1 MLDYSL
7 RIIIAAAAVGLVLV
21 ALRVRS
27 GAARH
32 AAWTA
37 VLFAMLAM
45 PVLTTVVPRIEVPV
59 PSTLV
64 PDPGTIAAQYANGAS
79 EDSATRI
86 ESALTRTSG
95 TSAALQPL
103 PVVPD
108 PEHPRTLM
116 DWLAPMLAIYVAGL
130 FYFTARLAA
139 GWRLARRLVG
149 AATPTEIESET
160 RVLESS
166 AIAAPVT
173 TGVLS
178 PVVILPST
186 WREWP
191 ADTLRAVLAHEE
203 AHVARRDC
211 LVLLLAQI
219 NRCVAWF
226 HPVSWWLER
235 ALAANSEH
243 ACDELVVRRTGE
255 PRRYAEILV
264 DMAAAVSVRGSRVAW
279 PALGVDGSGL
289 LGTRIDRLLRGDVF
303 ARMSLARRCAT
314 GAACAAI
321 LVAAIACRQQVTA
334 TPLRPDPVVQKS
346 LAAQKERSDKFQS
359 AASMTATDA
368 ARLESSLEQNPSDLD
383 ARERLLTYYR
393 MSPSVE
399 WNAKLT
405 GTRKH
410 VLWMIEHAP
419 QSSVWIPAISRRHDP
434 QGYEAAKKLW
444 LEQTS
449 RQDVAVQVLA
459 KAADFLSAYDK
470 PLAEELLLRARQR
483 DPESTG
489 LRAVSE
495 PGIASLAWGW
505 RLGELY
511 GRAIT
516 GNVDRAAMAEDAAEA
531 TSPFAAEARR
541 KLDATSDPQV
551 LLAAARILTLRP
563 GSDHRALGRGYLER
577 AVQLDPGNVQARAS
591 LASAI
596 SQERTVAIGNQLRA
610 AGARDKFDEFSDV
623 TYAAVTALPLSDR
636 LFYLPLA
643 AESAYMRAESI
654 EFTSRDKPEGKKAE
668 AARKAKAGWDRS
680 RKYAEDA
687 LELAAA
693 NTTAPEYGAAVYR
706 ANVALAVLA
715 LKDGDRD
722 RALEYM
728 ARAGET
734 PSSDMLLYSQQ
745 LGLRGRL
752 VEYLLRQG
760 ERETVATFLE
770 QSAKL
775 SLIERPRLLKDA
787 EQIRAGTMP
796 QAYQYAEGV

>member
-7 RIIIAAAAVGLVLV
+7 RIVIAAAAVGLVLV
-21 ALRVRS
+21 AFRVRS

-37 VLFAMLAM
+37 VLVAMLAM

-59 PSTLV
+59 PSTLAL
-64 PDPGTIAAQYANGAS
+64 DPGTIAAQYANGAR
-79 EDSATRI
+79 EQSATRI
-86 ESALTRTSG
+86 EGATTRTSE
-95 TSAALQPL
+95 TSAGLTSV
-103 PVVPD
+103 PVVAD
-108 PEHPRTLM
+108 TEGPRPPI
-116 DWLAPMLAIYVAGL
+116 DWLALMLAVYVTGL
-130 FYFTARLAA
+130 LYFTARLAA
-139 GWRLARRLVG
+139 GWHVARRLVRS
-149 AATPTEIESET
+149 ATAIEIESET

-173 TGVLS
+173 TGILS

-203 AHVARRDC
+203 AHVVRRDC
-211 LVLLLAQI
+211 LVLLMAQI
-219 NRCVAWF
+219 NRCLAWF

-264 DMAAAVSVRGSRVAW
+264 DMAAAVSLRGARVAW

-289 LGTRIDRLLRGDVF
+289 LAARIDRLLRGDVF

-321 LVAAIACRQQVTA
+321 LVAAVAGQQQVAA
-334 TPLRPDPVVQKS
+334 TPLRPDPDVHRS
-346 LAAQKERSDKFQS
+346 LATQKERSEKFQS
-359 AASMTATDA
+359 AASMTSTEA

-393 MSPSVE
+393 MSQAIG
-399 WNAKLT
+399 WNAKVI

-449 RQDVAVQVLA
+449 RQDVSVQVLA
-459 KAADFLSAYDK
+459 KAADFFSAYDK
-470 PLAEELLLRARQR
+470 PLAEELLLRGRER
-483 DPESTG
+483 DPESSA

-495 PGIASLAWGW
+495 PGIASLAWSF

-511 GRAIT
+511 ARAIV
-516 GNVDRAAMAEDAAEA
+516 GNVDRATGAVEAGEAA
-531 TSPFAAEARR
+531 SPFAAEARR
-541 KLDATSDPQV
+541 KLDATIDPHV
-551 LLAAARILTLRP
+551 LRTA
-563 GSDHRALGRGYLER
+563 GSYLSSRAPRGSEHRALGREYLER
-577 AVQLDPGNVQARAS
+577 AVQLDPDNVQARAS
-591 LASAI
+591 LASAT
-596 SQERTVAIGNQLRA
+596 SNERTAAIEAQLP
-610 AGARDKFDEFSDV
+610 RDKFDEFSDA
-623 TYAAVTALPLSDR
+623 TYAAVAALPLSDR

-654 EFTSRDKPEGKKAE
+654 EFTSREKAEDQKAE
-668 AARKAKAGWDRS
+668 ASRKAKAGWDRS
-680 RKYAEDA
+680 RKYADDA
-687 LELAAA
+687 LALAAA
-693 NTTAPEYGAAVYR
+693 NTTAPECGAAVYR

-715 LKDGDRD
+715 LKNGDRD
-722 RALEYM
+722 RALEHM

-752 VEYLLRQG
+752 VEYLLREG
-760 ERETVATFLE
+760 ERETVAAFLE
-770 QSAKL
+770 QSGKL
-775 SLIERPRLLKDA
+775 SLTERPRLLKDA
-787 EQIRAGTMP
+787 AQIRAGTMP
-796 QAYQYAEGV
+796 QAYQYAEARR